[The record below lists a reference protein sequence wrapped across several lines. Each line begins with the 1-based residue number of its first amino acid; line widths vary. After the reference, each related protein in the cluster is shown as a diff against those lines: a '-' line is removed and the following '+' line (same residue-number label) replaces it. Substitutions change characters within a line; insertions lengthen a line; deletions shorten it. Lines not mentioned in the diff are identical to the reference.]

1 MIYITDAL
9 RAIVNNSCGGKER
22 IQLKL
27 RYADIINN
35 KPEEPTKTPEEIIG
49 NIRAKLGKGDD

>member
-9 RAIVNNSCGGKER
+9 RAIANNGCGGKER

-35 KPEEPTKTPEEIIG
+35 KQEEPTKTPEEIISG
-49 NIRAKLGKGDD
+49 IKAKLEKG

>member
-9 RAIVNNSCGGKER
+9 HAIVHNSCGGKER

-27 RYADIINN
+27 RYSDIINN
-35 KPEEPTKTPEEIIG
+35 KPEKPTKTPEEIISG
-49 NIRAKLGKGDD
+49 IREKLRKGG

>member
-9 RAIVNNSCGGKER
+9 RAIANNGCGGKER

-27 RYADIINN
+27 RYADIINS
-35 KPEEPTKTPEEIIG
+35 KQEEPTKTPEEIISG
-49 NIRAKLGKGDD
+49 IKAKLEKG